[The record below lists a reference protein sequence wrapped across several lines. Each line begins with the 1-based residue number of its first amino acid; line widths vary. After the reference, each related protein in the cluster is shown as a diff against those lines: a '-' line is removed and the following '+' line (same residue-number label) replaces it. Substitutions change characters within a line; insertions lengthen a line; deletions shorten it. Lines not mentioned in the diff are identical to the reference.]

1 MQQDRTLFRQR
12 LSPRRG
18 ACPPLLLLS
27 GFLVCCLIACA
38 GDPPPPPPEVYTSRG
53 MVRQLPAEGPARSD
67 LYLHHEAIEDFKDE
81 DGKVIGM
88 EAMAM
93 PFAVAESADLSG
105 LKAGDR
111 VRFTF
116 EVYWQGGDPL
126 RVTAIEGLG
135 SDVRLDFEM
144 SEEGTPEGMPEGM
157 SEDMPEGAASDT
169 EADHSS
175 HHAPTDDDAMAS
187 HDHH

>member
-12 LSPRRG
+12 LSSRQRLSPRRG
-18 ACPPLLLLS
+18 PCPPLLLLS
-27 GFLVCCLIACA
+27 GFLVCGLIACA

-67 LYLHHEAIEDFKDE
+67 LYIHHEAIEDFKDE

-116 EVYWQGGDPL
+116 EVYWHGGDPL
-126 RVTAIEGLG
+126 RVTAIDGLG

-144 SEEGTPEGMPEGM
+144 SEEGM
-157 SEDMPEGAASDT
+157 SEEMSEAGSDT
-169 EADHSS
+169 GADHES
-175 HHAPTDDDAMAS
+175 HHAPADEDAMTD
-187 HDHH
+187 HDHGNH